1 MSSENSNGQ
10 RLVTR
15 SKISFQLLTYGE
27 SDITNRLLLNL
38 HRLCVFCC
46 LFRVDNL
53 LILFREL
60 LANLSKIRGDS
71 KKKRHRKGHSDFGDF
86 GNSYIAVCF
95 LLRILLSDV
104 AAQLHGY
111 QLQKKKKILSP
122 FKKTFYPYQG
132 TLIEG

>member
-15 SKISFQLLTYGE
+15 STISFQLLTYGE

-60 LANLSKIRGDS
+60 LANLSKIRGDNKKNDTGKVTVIS
-71 KKKRHRKGHSDFGDF
+71 ETLVTVTLQCAFYLEYYCLMWLHNYTVISYRKKKRSFP
-86 GNSYIAVCF
+86 
-95 LLRILLSDV
+95 LLRKPSTHIKEL
-104 AAQLHGY
+104 
-111 QLQKKKKILSP
+111 
-122 FKKTFYPYQG
+122 
-132 TLIEG
+132 